1 MNRKASKGLVSY
13 ILFAALIII
22 ILVVGLRGL
31 MASDSTTN
39 YSDVIAHFDNLE
51 VSEFSLNLGSGA
63 LKYKLRGDDAEYE
76 YKVPNVGLFY
86 NELFGEENDFEGGN
100 YRAAYNAKYPSEPL
114 VYNPI
119 PASDSS
125 IWLNLIPTLLMIGV
139 MVFLA
144 VSMSRSISSAG
155 RINSVSKANVKVD
168 GANDKNK
175 VTFDDVAG
183 ADEEKAELQEIVEL
197 LKDPT
202 KYQQIGAKIP
212 KGVLLV
218 GPPGNGKTLLAKA
231 VAGEAGVPFYSIS
244 GSDFLELYVGV
255 GAARVRDLFDQ
266 AKKSAPSIIFID
278 EIDAVGRRRG
288 AGLGGGHD
296 EREQTLNQLLVEMDG
311 FDINESVIVMAATNR
326 RDVLDPAL
334 LRPGRFDRQVYV
346 NYPDIAGRE
355 AILKVHSKNKP
366 LAPDVDLK
374 QVAAATVG
382 FTGADLAN
390 LINEAALLAVKK
402 GRKAITAE
410 DLSDA
415 SIKVIAGPE
424 KKSRVVLP
432 EEKKLTAYHEAGH
445 AVCHYYCPTQDKVSE
460 VSIIPRGA
468 AGGYTMALP
477 EHDKSYVSRTEMNE
491 NIVVLL
497 GGRAAEKLILDDI
510 STGASNDI
518 ERATD
523 TARSMVTRYG
533 FSDKLGP
540 VVYGHD
546 DNEVFLGRDYNS
558 SKTYSE
564 VIASEI
570 DSEMRAIIHSAY
582 DRAQEILGEH
592 KDQLTRVAEYLIEH
606 EKINGEQFEKLMLG
620 EPLDKAD
627 GTEKPAEDKPAGEEG
642 AIIAPEAE
650 PTDENPNK

>member
-1 MNRKASKGLVSY
+1 MNRKPTKGLLSY
-13 ILFAALIII
+13 FLFAALIII

-31 MASDSTTN
+31 LATEETPD
-39 YSDVIAHFDNLE
+39 YSEVIGHFDRLE

-63 LKYKLRGDDAEYE
+63 LKYKLRGDDTVYS
-76 YKVPNVGLFY
+76 YKVPNVSLFY
-86 NELFGEENDFEGGN
+86 AELFGDSNDFEGGS
-100 YRAAYNAKYPSEPL
+100 YRAAYNAEYPSEPL

-125 IWLNLIPTLLMIGV
+125 LWLNLIPTLLMIGV

-155 RINSVSKANVKVD
+155 KINSVGKANVKID
-168 GANDKNK
+168 GTNDKSK
-175 VTFDDVAG
+175 VTFEDVAG

-231 VAGEAGVPFYSIS
+231 VAGEAGVPFFSIS

-266 AKKSAPSIIFID
+266 AKKSSPSIIFID

-346 NYPDIAGRE
+346 NYPDIKGRE
-355 AILKVHSKNKP
+355 AILKVHAKNKP

-374 QVAAATVG
+374 AVAAGTVG

-390 LINEAALLAVKK
+390 LINEAALMAVKR

-410 DLSDA
+410 DLNDA

-432 EEKKLTAYHEAGH
+432 EEKRLTAYHEAGH

-460 VSIIPRGA
+460 VSIIPRGM

-477 EHDKSYVSRTEMNE
+477 EHDKSYISKTEMNE
-491 NIVVLL
+491 NIIVLL

-518 ERATD
+518 ERATE

-564 VIASEI
+564 AIASEI
-570 DSEMRAIIHSAY
+570 DAEMRAIIHSAY
-582 DRAQEILGEH
+582 DRAQKILGEH
-592 KDQLTRVAEYLIEH
+592 VDQLTRVAEYLIQH
-606 EKINGEQFEKLMLG
+606 EKINGEQFEKLMSG
-620 EPLDKAD
+620 ESFGAVDDTPMQTL
-627 GTEKPAEDKPAGEEG
+627 EEMARG
-642 AIIAPEAE
+642 IVIAPEMPKDSDDDSQE
-650 PTDENPNK
+650 

>member
-1 MNRKASKGLVSY
+1 MNHKATRGLLSY
-13 ILFAALIII
+13 LLFAALIII

-31 MASDSTTN
+31 LASEDTPT
-39 YSDVIAHFDNLE
+39 YSEVIAHFDRLE

-63 LKYKLRGDDAEYE
+63 LRYKLRGDDTVYT
-76 YKVPNVGLFY
+76 YKVPNVSVFY
-86 NELFGEENDFEGGN
+86 AELFGEENNFEGGS
-100 YRAAYNAKYPSEPL
+100 YRAAYDSEYPSAPL
-114 VYNPI
+114 SYDLV

-125 IWLNLIPTLLMIGV
+125 LWLNLIPTLLMIGV

-155 RINSVSKANVKVD
+155 KINSVGKANVKVD

-175 VTFDDVAG
+175 VTFEDVAG

-231 VAGEAGVPFYSIS
+231 VAGEAGVPFFSIS

-266 AKKSAPSIIFID
+266 AKKSAPAIIFID

-346 NYPDIAGRE
+346 NYPDIQGRE
-355 AILKVHSKNKP
+355 AILRVHAKNKP

-374 QVAAATVG
+374 AVAAGTVG

-390 LINEAALLAVKK
+390 LINEAALMAVKR
-402 GRKAITAE
+402 GRKAITAQ

-432 EEKKLTAYHEAGH
+432 EEKRLTAYHEAGH

-460 VSIIPRGA
+460 VSIIPRGM

-477 EHDKSYVSRTEMNE
+477 EHDKSYISKTEMNE

-570 DSEMRAIIHSAY
+570 DAEMRAIIHSAY
-582 DRAQEILGEH
+582 DRAQNILAEH
-592 KDQLTRVAEYLIEH
+592 KDQLTRVAEYLIKH
-606 EKINGEQFEKLMLG
+606 EKINGEQFEKLMNG
-620 EPLDKAD
+620 EDIEEVEATPPQTPEERAQ
-627 GTEKPAEDKPAGEEG
+627 GTV
-642 AIIAPEAE
+642 IAPEMPAE
-650 PTDENPNK
+650 APETEE

>member
-22 ILVVGLRGL
+22 ILVVGLQGL